1 MSKAVRRKML
11 EYSECDSYS
20 SWVLASTDM
29 YVDWLDGENVGSS
42 SRIAER
48 VAKTIHFA
56 IDHNFDLDPNSFY

>member
-1 MSKAVRRKML
+1 MNKAVRRKML

-29 YVDWLDGENVGSS
+29 YVEWLAGVNVGSG

-48 VAKTIHFA
+48 VTEVIDFA